1 MDFFN
6 IVKRMLSKVSKAEPR
21 LSIPPNPSLGDVS
34 SGIAFSIAQSTHK
47 QPNII
52 AKEIASKLS
61 KSRYISEI
69 RVVGPYINFFFN
81 KDIVAKKVI
90 SEALS
95 KSKQKNNGKT
105 ICLDIF
111 GPNALKGIHVGH
123 IRNAALGAC
132 LARVLRAGGYKV
144 KTISFGCDI
153 GLPIAKVLWG
163 FMNLGL
169 KPDGDKGEWL
179 GTIYSIANEMF
190 NNDLKVKSQ
199 VYDINKRLYNNDPDL
214 IPIYKRLI
222 NWSFDYVKRVE
233 KELRVKINRY
243 TWESD
248 SIPYAMKIIS
258 LLKKKGLAFTSN
270 GALIVDLTNHGLGV
284 YVLLTKQGVPT
295 YEAKDLGLQLL
306 KEKAFK
312 ADKYII
318 FTAAEQVMHF
328 KQIIKTMELLGRRK
342 GTIIHKPYEIVRI
355 EGEKISSRKG
365 NVILYSQ
372 LMDRLVSASLDE
384 VSKHG
389 TNLSIDDKLIIAKE
403 IALSSL
409 LYGMIKQ
416 DMNKVID
423 FKFKD
428 WVKFDGDTG
437 AYIQYS
443 FVRANNILK
452 NHKVSMVNP
461 VITKD
466 EEFNLIKKIN
476 EYDSIIK
483 LSITKLNPSIIARYA
498 FELANSFNKFYEHC
512 PVVKDEINYSR
523 LLIVKAFIN
532 RMSSVMKLMGF
543 KPLKRM

>member
-1 MDFFN
+1 MDFFSV
-6 IVKRMLSKVSKAEPR
+6 IKRMLSKVSKADPR

-34 SGIAFSIAQSTHK
+34 SGIAFSIAQLTNK

-52 AKEIASKLS
+52 AKEIASKLT
-61 KSRYISEI
+61 KSRYVSEI

-81 KDIVAKKVI
+81 RDVIAKKVI

-95 KSKQKNNGKT
+95 KSKQKSKGKT

-111 GPNALKGIHVGH
+111 GPNALKGVHVGH

-132 LARVLRAGGYKV
+132 LNRVLRAGGYKV

-179 GTIYSIANEMF
+179 GTVYSIANEMF

-214 IPIYKRLI
+214 MPIYNRLI
-222 NWSFDYVKRVE
+222 NWSFEYVKRVE
-233 KELRVKINRY
+233 KELRIKINRY
-243 TWESD
+243 AWESE
-248 SIPYAMKIIS
+248 SIPYAMKVID

-270 GALIVDLTNHGLGV
+270 GALIVDLNKYDLGV

-306 KEKAFK
+306 KEKLFK

-328 KQIIKTMELLGRRK
+328 KQIIKTMELLGRSK

-372 LMDRLVSASLDE
+372 LMNKLISASLDE

-389 TNLSIDDKLIIAKE
+389 TNLSMDDKLNIAKE

-452 NHKVSMVNP
+452 NHKVSMINP
-461 VITKD
+461 IITKD

-483 LSITKLNPSIIARYA
+483 LSINKLNPSIIARYA

-512 PVVKDEINYSR
+512 PVVKNEINYSR

-532 RMSSVMKLMGF
+532 RMSSVMKLMGLN
-543 KPLKRM
+543 PLKRM